1 MKKHRLRNRLIVLFL
16 LLAYVCAIVLPYAR
30 QPAVTAATIE
40 GFTASDFYGDSDTG
54 QRARIISDNGEALAE
69 RIRLISQAEEEII
82 LSTFDFNADDS
93 GKMLLAA
100 LLSASRRG
108 VHVSLLVD
116 GLAYATG
123 ILGNPWFQA
132 LTREENVEL
141 KVYNPL
147 NPLKP
152 WNLMGRLHD
161 KYLIADRTAY
171 ILGGRNCY
179 DFFLGDHDGYKN
191 YDWDVL
197 VCCEDAGAFPS
208 LDQLLE
214 YFRAVWALDECHAA
228 GSGKEG
234 KQEELLALYSRM
246 QEEHADWFRP
256 VDYKEL
262 TVPARRIRLVSN
274 PIGPQVKEPVVFY
287 TITEL
292 MEQAEESVSIHT
304 PYILCDDWML
314 GQLADICIS
323 VPEVTMM
330 TNSVANN
337 GNPFGAMDY
346 YANKE
351 KLLGS
356 GVGMLEY
363 DSGVSYH
370 GKLLHHRRPH
380 RRRGLLQLGHAQ
392 RLSGHGADAGHRQPP
407 AQPAAAGG
415 HGRIRAGCPEGH
427 RCRFL
432 RPGGGTDAT
441 APDAL
446 QGAPP
451 EAALLSG
458 VLGQVPDVAG
468 LAFGGFW
475 SVLCFCASAQKL
487 LTNDNFRAILFSQLS

>member
-1 MKKHRLRNRLIVLFL
+1 MKKHRLRKLLLLMVL
-16 LLAYVCAIVLPYAR
+16 LLAYICAIVLPYAR

-214 YFRAVWALDECHAA
+214 YFRSVWALDECHAVA
-228 GSGKEG
+228 SRKEG

-246 QEEHADWFRP
+246 QEEHADWFLP

-262 TVPARRIRLVSN
+262 TVPARRVRLVSN

-323 VPEVTMM
+323 VPKVTMM

-346 YANKE
+346 YVNKE

-370 GKLLHHRRPH
+370 GKCFTIDDRIAAVGSFNWDMRSAYLDTELMLVIDSPELNRQLREAMGGYEQDSLKVIDADSYDLAEGQTPQPLTPSRERRLKLLYY
-380 RRRGLLQLGHAQ
+380 LAYW
-392 RLSGHGADAGHRQPP
+392 A
-407 AQPAAAGG
+407 
-415 HGRIRAGCPEGH
+415 
-427 RCRFL
+427 RFL
-432 RPGGGTDAT
+432 M
-441 APDAL
+441 
-446 QGAPP
+446 
-451 EAALLSG
+451 
-458 VLGQVPDVAG
+458 
-468 LAFGGFW
+468 
-475 SVLCFCASAQKL
+475 
-487 LTNDNFRAILFSQLS
+487 

>member
-1 MKKHRLRNRLIVLFL
+1 MIVLFL

-100 LLSASRRG
+100 LLSASQRG

-123 ILGNPWFQA
+123 ILGNPWFRA

-214 YFRAVWALDECHAA
+214 YFRSVWALDECHAVA
-228 GSGKEG
+228 SRKEG

-246 QEEHADWFRP
+246 QEEHADWFLP

-262 TVPARRIRLVSN
+262 TVPARRVRLVSN

-370 GKLLHHRRPH
+370 GKCFTIDDRIAAVGSFNWDMRSAYLDTELMLVIDSPQLNRQLREAMGGYEQDALRVIDADSYDLAEGQTPQPLTPSKERRLKLLYY
-380 RRRGLLQLGHAQ
+380 LAYW
-392 RLSGHGADAGHRQPP
+392 A
-407 AQPAAAGG
+407 
-415 HGRIRAGCPEGH
+415 
-427 RCRFL
+427 RFL
-432 RPGGGTDAT
+432 M
-441 APDAL
+441 
-446 QGAPP
+446 
-451 EAALLSG
+451 
-458 VLGQVPDVAG
+458 
-468 LAFGGFW
+468 
-475 SVLCFCASAQKL
+475 
-487 LTNDNFRAILFSQLS
+487 

>member
-1 MKKHRLRNRLIVLFL
+1 MKKHRLRKL
-16 LLAYVCAIVLPYAR
+16 LLVIALLAAYICAIVLPYAR

-54 QRARIISDNGEALAE
+54 ERARIISDNGEALAE

-100 LLSASRRG
+100 LLSASQRG

-123 ILGNPWFQA
+123 ILGNPWFRA

-214 YFRAVWALDECHAA
+214 YFRSVWALDECHAVA
-228 GSGKEG
+228 SRKEG

-246 QEEHADWFRP
+246 QEEHADWFLP

-262 TVPARRIRLVSN
+262 TVPARRVRLVSN

-370 GKLLHHRRPH
+370 GKCFTIDDRIAAVGSFNWDMRSAYLDTELMLVIDSPQLNRQLREAMGGYEQDALRVIDADSYDLAEGQTPQPLTPSKERRLKLLYY
-380 RRRGLLQLGHAQ
+380 LAYW
-392 RLSGHGADAGHRQPP
+392 A
-407 AQPAAAGG
+407 
-415 HGRIRAGCPEGH
+415 
-427 RCRFL
+427 RFL
-432 RPGGGTDAT
+432 M
-441 APDAL
+441 
-446 QGAPP
+446 
-451 EAALLSG
+451 
-458 VLGQVPDVAG
+458 
-468 LAFGGFW
+468 
-475 SVLCFCASAQKL
+475 
-487 LTNDNFRAILFSQLS
+487 

>member
-1 MKKHRLRNRLIVLFL
+1 MKKHRLRKL
-16 LLAYVCAIVLPYAR
+16 LLVIALLAAYICAIVLPYAR

-54 QRARIISDNGEALAE
+54 ERARIISDNGEALAE

-197 VCCEDAGAFPS
+197 VCCEDAEAFSS

-214 YFRAVWALDECHAA
+214 YFRSVWALDECHAVA
-228 GSGKEG
+228 SRKEG

-256 VDYKEL
+256 VEYGEL

-274 PIGPQVKEPVVFY
+274 PIGPQVKEPLVFY

-346 YANKE
+346 YVNKE
-351 KLLGS
+351 KLLDS

-370 GKLLHHRRPH
+370 GKCFTIDDRIAAVGSFNWDMRSAYLDTELMLVIDSPELNRQLREAMGGYEQDSLKVIDAYSYDLAEGQTPQPLTPSRERRLKLLYY
-380 RRRGLLQLGHAQ
+380 LAYW
-392 RLSGHGADAGHRQPP
+392 A
-407 AQPAAAGG
+407 
-415 HGRIRAGCPEGH
+415 
-427 RCRFL
+427 RFL
-432 RPGGGTDAT
+432 M
-441 APDAL
+441 
-446 QGAPP
+446 
-451 EAALLSG
+451 
-458 VLGQVPDVAG
+458 
-468 LAFGGFW
+468 
-475 SVLCFCASAQKL
+475 
-487 LTNDNFRAILFSQLS
+487 

>member
-197 VCCEDAGAFPS
+197 VCCEDAGVFPS

-370 GKLLHHRRPH
+370 GKCFTIDDRIAAVGSFNWDMRSAYLDTELMLVIDSPQLNRQLREAMGGYEQDALRVIDADSYDLAEGQTPQPLTPSKERRLKLLYY
-380 RRRGLLQLGHAQ
+380 LAYW
-392 RLSGHGADAGHRQPP
+392 A
-407 AQPAAAGG
+407 
-415 HGRIRAGCPEGH
+415 
-427 RCRFL
+427 RFL
-432 RPGGGTDAT
+432 M
-441 APDAL
+441 
-446 QGAPP
+446 
-451 EAALLSG
+451 
-458 VLGQVPDVAG
+458 
-468 LAFGGFW
+468 
-475 SVLCFCASAQKL
+475 
-487 LTNDNFRAILFSQLS
+487 

>member
-1 MKKHRLRNRLIVLFL
+1 M
-16 LLAYVCAIVLPYAR
+16 
-30 QPAVTAATIE
+30 
-40 GFTASDFYGDSDTG
+40 
-54 QRARIISDNGEALAE
+54 
-69 RIRLISQAEEEII
+69 
-82 LSTFDFNADDS
+82 
-93 GKMLLAA
+93 
-100 LLSASRRG
+100 
-108 VHVSLLVD
+108 SLLVD

-370 GKLLHHRRPH
+370 GKCFTIDDRIAAVGSFNWDMRSAYLDTELMLVIDSPQLNRQLREAMGGYEQDALRVIDADSYDLAEGQTPQPLTPSKERRLKLLYY
-380 RRRGLLQLGHAQ
+380 LAYW
-392 RLSGHGADAGHRQPP
+392 A
-407 AQPAAAGG
+407 
-415 HGRIRAGCPEGH
+415 
-427 RCRFL
+427 RFL
-432 RPGGGTDAT
+432 M
-441 APDAL
+441 
-446 QGAPP
+446 
-451 EAALLSG
+451 
-458 VLGQVPDVAG
+458 
-468 LAFGGFW
+468 
-475 SVLCFCASAQKL
+475 
-487 LTNDNFRAILFSQLS
+487 

>member
-100 LLSASRRG
+100 LLSASQRG

-123 ILGNPWFQA
+123 ILGNPWFRA

-214 YFRAVWALDECHAA
+214 YFRSVWALDECHAVD
-228 GSGKEG
+228 SRKEG

-304 PYILCDDWML
+304 PYILCNDWML

-370 GKLLHHRRPH
+370 GKCFTIDDRIAAVGSFNWDMRSAYLDTELMLVIDSPQLNRQLREAMGGYEQDALRVIDADSYDLAEGQTPQPLTPSKERRLKLLYY
-380 RRRGLLQLGHAQ
+380 LAYW
-392 RLSGHGADAGHRQPP
+392 A
-407 AQPAAAGG
+407 
-415 HGRIRAGCPEGH
+415 
-427 RCRFL
+427 RFL
-432 RPGGGTDAT
+432 M
-441 APDAL
+441 
-446 QGAPP
+446 
-451 EAALLSG
+451 
-458 VLGQVPDVAG
+458 
-468 LAFGGFW
+468 
-475 SVLCFCASAQKL
+475 
-487 LTNDNFRAILFSQLS
+487 

>member
-1 MKKHRLRNRLIVLFL
+1 MKKHRLRNRLLVLFL

-197 VCCEDAGAFPS
+197 VCCEDAEAFPS

-214 YFRAVWALDECHAA
+214 YFRSVWALDECHAVA
-228 GSGKEG
+228 SRKEG

-262 TVPARRIRLVSN
+262 TVPARRVRLVSN
-274 PIGPQVKEPVVFY
+274 PIGPQVKEPLVFY

-323 VPEVTMM
+323 VPKVTMM

-346 YANKE
+346 YVNKE

-370 GKLLHHRRPH
+370 GKCFTIDDRIAAVGSFNWDMRSAYLDTELMLVIDSPELNRQLREAMGGYEQDSLKVIDADSYDLAEGQTPQPLTPSRERRLKLLYY
-380 RRRGLLQLGHAQ
+380 LAYW
-392 RLSGHGADAGHRQPP
+392 A
-407 AQPAAAGG
+407 
-415 HGRIRAGCPEGH
+415 
-427 RCRFL
+427 RFL
-432 RPGGGTDAT
+432 M
-441 APDAL
+441 
-446 QGAPP
+446 
-451 EAALLSG
+451 
-458 VLGQVPDVAG
+458 
-468 LAFGGFW
+468 
-475 SVLCFCASAQKL
+475 
-487 LTNDNFRAILFSQLS
+487 

>member
-1 MKKHRLRNRLIVLFL
+1 MKKHRLRNRLLVLFL

-100 LLSASRRG
+100 LLSASQRG

-123 ILGNPWFQA
+123 ILGNPWFRA

-214 YFRAVWALDECHAA
+214 YFRSVWALDECHAVA
-228 GSGKEG
+228 SRKEG

-246 QEEHADWFRP
+246 QEEHADWFLP

-262 TVPARRIRLVSN
+262 TVPARRVRLVSN

-370 GKLLHHRRPH
+370 GKCFTIDDRIAAVGSFNWDMRSAYLDTELMLVIDSPQLNRQLREAMGGYEQDALRVIDADSYDLAEGQTPQPLTPSKERRLKLLYY
-380 RRRGLLQLGHAQ
+380 LAYW
-392 RLSGHGADAGHRQPP
+392 A
-407 AQPAAAGG
+407 
-415 HGRIRAGCPEGH
+415 
-427 RCRFL
+427 RFL
-432 RPGGGTDAT
+432 M
-441 APDAL
+441 
-446 QGAPP
+446 
-451 EAALLSG
+451 
-458 VLGQVPDVAG
+458 
-468 LAFGGFW
+468 
-475 SVLCFCASAQKL
+475 
-487 LTNDNFRAILFSQLS
+487 

>member
-123 ILGNPWFQA
+123 ILGNPWFRA

-351 KLLGS
+351 KLLDS

-370 GKLLHHRRPH
+370 GKCFTIDDRIAAVGSFNWDMRSAYLDTELMLVIDSPQLNRQLREAMGGYEQDALRVIDADSYDLAEGQTPQPLTPSKERRLKLLYY
-380 RRRGLLQLGHAQ
+380 LAYW
-392 RLSGHGADAGHRQPP
+392 A
-407 AQPAAAGG
+407 
-415 HGRIRAGCPEGH
+415 
-427 RCRFL
+427 RFL
-432 RPGGGTDAT
+432 M
-441 APDAL
+441 
-446 QGAPP
+446 
-451 EAALLSG
+451 
-458 VLGQVPDVAG
+458 
-468 LAFGGFW
+468 
-475 SVLCFCASAQKL
+475 
-487 LTNDNFRAILFSQLS
+487 

>member
-351 KLLGS
+351 KLLDS

-370 GKLLHHRRPH
+370 GKCFTIDDRIAAVGSFNWDMRSAYLDTELMLVIDSPQLNRQLREAMGGYEQDALRVIDADSYDLAEGQTPQPLTPSKERRLKLLYY
-380 RRRGLLQLGHAQ
+380 LAYW
-392 RLSGHGADAGHRQPP
+392 A
-407 AQPAAAGG
+407 
-415 HGRIRAGCPEGH
+415 
-427 RCRFL
+427 RFL
-432 RPGGGTDAT
+432 M
-441 APDAL
+441 
-446 QGAPP
+446 
-451 EAALLSG
+451 
-458 VLGQVPDVAG
+458 
-468 LAFGGFW
+468 
-475 SVLCFCASAQKL
+475 
-487 LTNDNFRAILFSQLS
+487 

>member
-1 MKKHRLRNRLIVLFL
+1 MKKHRLRNRLLVLFL
-16 LLAYVCAIVLPYAR
+16 LLAYICAIVLPYAR

-54 QRARIISDNGEALAE
+54 ERARIISDNGEALAE

-197 VCCEDAGAFPS
+197 VCCEDAEAFSS

-214 YFRAVWALDECHAA
+214 YFRSVWALDECHAVA
-228 GSGKEG
+228 SRKEG

-262 TVPARRIRLVSN
+262 TVPARRVRLVSN
-274 PIGPQVKEPVVFY
+274 PIGPQVKEPLVFY

-323 VPEVTMM
+323 VPKVTMM

-346 YANKE
+346 YVNKE
-351 KLLGS
+351 KLLDS

-370 GKLLHHRRPH
+370 GKCFTIDDRIAAVGSFNWDMRSAYLDTELMLVIDSPELNRQLREAMGGYEQDSLKVIDAYSYDLAEGQTPQPLTPSRERRLKLLYY
-380 RRRGLLQLGHAQ
+380 LAYW
-392 RLSGHGADAGHRQPP
+392 A
-407 AQPAAAGG
+407 
-415 HGRIRAGCPEGH
+415 
-427 RCRFL
+427 RFL
-432 RPGGGTDAT
+432 M
-441 APDAL
+441 
-446 QGAPP
+446 
-451 EAALLSG
+451 
-458 VLGQVPDVAG
+458 
-468 LAFGGFW
+468 
-475 SVLCFCASAQKL
+475 
-487 LTNDNFRAILFSQLS
+487 

>member
-1 MKKHRLRNRLIVLFL
+1 MKKHRLRNRLLVLFL

-214 YFRAVWALDECHAA
+214 YFRSVWALDECHAVA
-228 GSGKEG
+228 SRKEG

-274 PIGPQVKEPVVFY
+274 PIGPQVKEPLVFY

-323 VPEVTMM
+323 VPKVTMM

-346 YANKE
+346 YVNKE

-370 GKLLHHRRPH
+370 GKCFTIDDRIAAVGSFNWDMRSAYLDTELMLVIDSPELNRQLREAMGGYEQDSLKVIDADSYDLAEGQTPQPLTPSRECRLKLLYY
-380 RRRGLLQLGHAQ
+380 LAYW
-392 RLSGHGADAGHRQPP
+392 A
-407 AQPAAAGG
+407 
-415 HGRIRAGCPEGH
+415 
-427 RCRFL
+427 RFL
-432 RPGGGTDAT
+432 M
-441 APDAL
+441 
-446 QGAPP
+446 
-451 EAALLSG
+451 
-458 VLGQVPDVAG
+458 
-468 LAFGGFW
+468 
-475 SVLCFCASAQKL
+475 
-487 LTNDNFRAILFSQLS
+487 

>member
-1 MKKHRLRNRLIVLFL
+1 MKKHRLRKL
-16 LLAYVCAIVLPYAR
+16 LLVIALLAAYACAIVLPYAS
-30 QPAVTAATIE
+30 QPSVTAATVE
-40 GFTASDFYGDSDTG
+40 SFSAADFYGEGDNG
-54 QRARIISDNGEALAE
+54 ERARIISDNGEALAE

-100 LLSASRRG
+100 LLSASQRG

-123 ILGNPWFQA
+123 ILGNPWFRA

-214 YFRAVWALDECHAA
+214 YFRAVWALDECHAVD
-228 GSGKEG
+228 SGKEG

-346 YANKE
+346 YVNKE

-370 GKLLHHRRPH
+370 GKCFTIDDRIAAVGSFNWDMRSAYLDTELMLVIDSPQLNRQLREAMGGYEQDALRVIDADSYDLAEGQTPQPLTPSKERRLKLLYY
-380 RRRGLLQLGHAQ
+380 LAYW
-392 RLSGHGADAGHRQPP
+392 A
-407 AQPAAAGG
+407 
-415 HGRIRAGCPEGH
+415 
-427 RCRFL
+427 RFL
-432 RPGGGTDAT
+432 M
-441 APDAL
+441 
-446 QGAPP
+446 
-451 EAALLSG
+451 
-458 VLGQVPDVAG
+458 
-468 LAFGGFW
+468 
-475 SVLCFCASAQKL
+475 
-487 LTNDNFRAILFSQLS
+487 

>member
-16 LLAYVCAIVLPYAR
+16 LAAYICAIVLPYAR

-40 GFTASDFYGDSDTG
+40 GFTASDFYGNSDTG
-54 QRARIISDNGEALAE
+54 ERARIISDNGEALAE

-100 LLSASRRG
+100 LLSASQRG

-197 VCCEDAGAFPS
+197 VCCEDAEAFPS

-214 YFRAVWALDECHAA
+214 YFRSVWALDECHAVA
-228 GSGKEG
+228 SRKEG

-274 PIGPQVKEPVVFY
+274 PIGPQVKEPLVFY

-323 VPEVTMM
+323 VPKVTMM

-346 YANKE
+346 YVNKE

-370 GKLLHHRRPH
+370 GKCFTIDDRIAAVGSFNWDMRSAYLDTELMLVIDSPELNRQLREAMGGYEQDSLKVIDAYSYDLAEGQTPQPLTPSKERRLKLLYY
-380 RRRGLLQLGHAQ
+380 
-392 RLSGHGADAGHRQPP
+392 LSYWA
-407 AQPAAAGG
+407 
-415 HGRIRAGCPEGH
+415 
-427 RCRFL
+427 RFL
-432 RPGGGTDAT
+432 M
-441 APDAL
+441 
-446 QGAPP
+446 
-451 EAALLSG
+451 
-458 VLGQVPDVAG
+458 
-468 LAFGGFW
+468 
-475 SVLCFCASAQKL
+475 
-487 LTNDNFRAILFSQLS
+487 

>member
-370 GKLLHHRRPH
+370 GKCFTIDDRIAAVGSFNWDMRSAYLDTELMLVIDSPQLNRQLREAMGGYEQDALRVIDADSYDLAEGQTPQPLTPSKERRLKLLYY
-380 RRRGLLQLGHAQ
+380 LAYW
-392 RLSGHGADAGHRQPP
+392 A
-407 AQPAAAGG
+407 
-415 HGRIRAGCPEGH
+415 
-427 RCRFL
+427 RFL
-432 RPGGGTDAT
+432 M
-441 APDAL
+441 
-446 QGAPP
+446 
-451 EAALLSG
+451 
-458 VLGQVPDVAG
+458 
-468 LAFGGFW
+468 
-475 SVLCFCASAQKL
+475 
-487 LTNDNFRAILFSQLS
+487 

>member
-100 LLSASRRG
+100 LLSASQRG

-123 ILGNPWFQA
+123 ILGNPWFRA

-214 YFRAVWALDECHAA
+214 YFRSVWALDECHAVA
-228 GSGKEG
+228 SRKEG

-246 QEEHADWFRP
+246 QEEHADWFLP

-262 TVPARRIRLVSN
+262 TVPARRVRLVSN

-370 GKLLHHRRPH
+370 GKCFTIDDRIAAVGSFNWDMRSAYLDTELMLVIDSPQLNRQLREAMGGYEQDALRVIDADSYDLAEGQTPQPLTPSKERRLKLLYY
-380 RRRGLLQLGHAQ
+380 LAYW
-392 RLSGHGADAGHRQPP
+392 A
-407 AQPAAAGG
+407 
-415 HGRIRAGCPEGH
+415 
-427 RCRFL
+427 RFL
-432 RPGGGTDAT
+432 M
-441 APDAL
+441 
-446 QGAPP
+446 
-451 EAALLSG
+451 
-458 VLGQVPDVAG
+458 
-468 LAFGGFW
+468 
-475 SVLCFCASAQKL
+475 
-487 LTNDNFRAILFSQLS
+487 

>member
-1 MKKHRLRNRLIVLFL
+1 MKKHRLRNRLLVLFL

-214 YFRAVWALDECHAA
+214 YFRSVWALDECHAVA
-228 GSGKEG
+228 SRKEG

-274 PIGPQVKEPVVFY
+274 PIGPQVKEPLVFY

-323 VPEVTMM
+323 VPKVTMM

-346 YANKE
+346 YVNKE

-370 GKLLHHRRPH
+370 GKCFTIDDRIAAVGSFNWDMRSAYLDTELMLVIDSPELNRQLREAMGGYEQDSLKVIDADSYDLAEGQTPQPLTPSRERRLKLLYY
-380 RRRGLLQLGHAQ
+380 LAYW
-392 RLSGHGADAGHRQPP
+392 A
-407 AQPAAAGG
+407 
-415 HGRIRAGCPEGH
+415 
-427 RCRFL
+427 RFL
-432 RPGGGTDAT
+432 M
-441 APDAL
+441 
-446 QGAPP
+446 
-451 EAALLSG
+451 
-458 VLGQVPDVAG
+458 
-468 LAFGGFW
+468 
-475 SVLCFCASAQKL
+475 
-487 LTNDNFRAILFSQLS
+487 

>member
-1 MKKHRLRNRLIVLFL
+1 MKKHRLRKLLLLMVL

-40 GFTASDFYGDSDTG
+40 GFTASDFYGDSATG

-214 YFRAVWALDECHAA
+214 YFRSVWALDECHAVA
-228 GSGKEG
+228 SRKEG

-274 PIGPQVKEPVVFY
+274 PIGPQVKEPLVFY

-304 PYILCDDWML
+304 PYILCNDWML

-323 VPEVTMM
+323 VPKVTMM

-346 YANKE
+346 YVNKE

-370 GKLLHHRRPH
+370 GKCFTIDDRIAAVGSFNWDMRSAYLDTELMLVIDSPELNRQLREAMGGYEQDSLKVIDADSYDLAEGQTPQPLTPSRERRLKLLYY
-380 RRRGLLQLGHAQ
+380 LAYW
-392 RLSGHGADAGHRQPP
+392 A
-407 AQPAAAGG
+407 
-415 HGRIRAGCPEGH
+415 
-427 RCRFL
+427 RFL
-432 RPGGGTDAT
+432 M
-441 APDAL
+441 
-446 QGAPP
+446 
-451 EAALLSG
+451 
-458 VLGQVPDVAG
+458 
-468 LAFGGFW
+468 
-475 SVLCFCASAQKL
+475 
-487 LTNDNFRAILFSQLS
+487 

>member
-54 QRARIISDNGEALAE
+54 ERARIISDNGEALAE

-197 VCCEDAGAFPS
+197 VCCEDAEAFSS

-214 YFRAVWALDECHAA
+214 YFRSVWALDECHAVA
-228 GSGKEG
+228 SRKEG

-262 TVPARRIRLVSN
+262 TVPARRVRLVSN
-274 PIGPQVKEPVVFY
+274 PIGPQVKEPLVFY

-323 VPEVTMM
+323 VPKVTMM

-346 YANKE
+346 YVNKE
-351 KLLGS
+351 KLLDS

-370 GKLLHHRRPH
+370 GKCFTIDDRIAAVGSFNWDMRSAYLDTELMLVIDSPELNRQLREAMGGYEQDSLKVIDAYSYDLAEGQTPQPLTPSRERRLKLLYY
-380 RRRGLLQLGHAQ
+380 LAYW
-392 RLSGHGADAGHRQPP
+392 A
-407 AQPAAAGG
+407 
-415 HGRIRAGCPEGH
+415 
-427 RCRFL
+427 RFL
-432 RPGGGTDAT
+432 M
-441 APDAL
+441 
-446 QGAPP
+446 
-451 EAALLSG
+451 
-458 VLGQVPDVAG
+458 
-468 LAFGGFW
+468 
-475 SVLCFCASAQKL
+475 
-487 LTNDNFRAILFSQLS
+487 

>member
-1 MKKHRLRNRLIVLFL
+1 MKKHRLRKL
-16 LLAYVCAIVLPYAR
+16 LLVIALLAAYICAIVLPYAR

-100 LLSASRRG
+100 LLSASQRG

-123 ILGNPWFQA
+123 ILGNPWFRA

-214 YFRAVWALDECHAA
+214 YFRSVWALDECHAVA
-228 GSGKEG
+228 SRKEG

-246 QEEHADWFRP
+246 QEEHADWFLP

-262 TVPARRIRLVSN
+262 TVPARRVRLVSN

-370 GKLLHHRRPH
+370 GKCFTIDDRIAAVGSFNWDMRSAYLDTELMLVIDSPQLNRQLREAMGGYEQDALRVIDADSYDLAEGQTPQPLTPSKERRLKLLYY
-380 RRRGLLQLGHAQ
+380 LAYW
-392 RLSGHGADAGHRQPP
+392 A
-407 AQPAAAGG
+407 
-415 HGRIRAGCPEGH
+415 
-427 RCRFL
+427 RFL
-432 RPGGGTDAT
+432 M
-441 APDAL
+441 
-446 QGAPP
+446 
-451 EAALLSG
+451 
-458 VLGQVPDVAG
+458 
-468 LAFGGFW
+468 
-475 SVLCFCASAQKL
+475 
-487 LTNDNFRAILFSQLS
+487 

>member
-1 MKKHRLRNRLIVLFL
+1 MKRHRLRKLLIVIAL
-16 LLAYVCAIVLPYAR
+16 LLAYAGAVVLPYAR
-30 QPAVTAATIE
+30 QPAVSADTVE
-40 GFTASDFYGDSDTG
+40 GFSASGFYADADSG

-100 LLSASRRG
+100 LLDASRRG
-108 VHVSLLVD
+108 VHVSILVD

-123 ILGNPWFQA
+123 ILGNPWFLA
-132 LTREENVEL
+132 LTQEENVEL
-141 KVYNPL
+141 KVYNPI

-152 WNLMGRLHD
+152 WKLMGRLHD
-161 KYLIADRTAY
+161 KYLMADRTAY

-197 VCCEDAGAFPS
+197 VCCEDAESFPS
-208 LDQLLE
+208 MDQLRE
-214 YFRAVWALDECHAA
+214 YFQSVWALDDCRAVDK
-228 GSGKEG
+228 GKDE
-234 KQEELLALYSRM
+234 KQEELLALYRQM
-246 QEEHADWFRP
+246 RQEHEDWFLP

-262 TVPARRIRLVSN
+262 TVPARSVQLVSN

-304 PYILCDDWML
+304 PYILCDEWML
-314 GQLADICIS
+314 GQLSDICGS
-323 VPEVTMM
+323 VPQVSMM

-346 YANKE
+346 YVNKE

-356 GVGMLEY
+356 GVSMLEY

-370 GKLLHHRRPH
+370 GKCFTIDDRIAAVGSFNWDMRSAYLDTELMLVIDSPELNGKLREAM
-380 RRRGLLQLGHAQ
+380 GLY
-392 RLSGHGADAGHRQPP
+392 
-407 AQPAAAGG
+407 
-415 HGRIRAGCPEGH
+415 EK
-427 RCRFL
+427 
-432 RPGGGTDAT
+432 
-441 APDAL
+441 DAL
-446 QGAPP
+446 KVIDASSYDLA
-451 EAALLSG
+451 E
-458 VLGQVPDVAG
+458 GQVPQPLSSG
-468 LAFGGFW
+468 KEFRL
-475 SVLCFCASAQKL
+475 KL
-487 LTNDNFRAILFSQLS
+487 LRYLAYWARFLM

>member
-1 MKKHRLRNRLIVLFL
+1 MKKHRLRKLLLLMVL
-16 LLAYVCAIVLPYAR
+16 LLAYICAIVLPYAR

-123 ILGNPWFQA
+123 ILGNPWFRA

-214 YFRAVWALDECHAA
+214 YFRSVWALDECHAVA
-228 GSGKEG
+228 SRKEG

-246 QEEHADWFRP
+246 QEEHADWFLP

-262 TVPARRIRLVSN
+262 TVPARRVRLVSN

-323 VPEVTMM
+323 VPKVTMM

-346 YANKE
+346 YVNKE

-370 GKLLHHRRPH
+370 GKCFTIDDRIAAVGSFNWDMRSAYLDTELMLVIDSPELNRQLREAMGGYEQDSLKVIDADSYDLAEGQTPQPLTPSRERRLKLLYY
-380 RRRGLLQLGHAQ
+380 LAYW
-392 RLSGHGADAGHRQPP
+392 A
-407 AQPAAAGG
+407 
-415 HGRIRAGCPEGH
+415 
-427 RCRFL
+427 RFL
-432 RPGGGTDAT
+432 M
-441 APDAL
+441 
-446 QGAPP
+446 
-451 EAALLSG
+451 
-458 VLGQVPDVAG
+458 
-468 LAFGGFW
+468 
-475 SVLCFCASAQKL
+475 
-487 LTNDNFRAILFSQLS
+487 

>member
-1 MKKHRLRNRLIVLFL
+1 MKKHRLRKL
-16 LLAYVCAIVLPYAR
+16 LLVIALLAAYICAIVLPYAR

-40 GFTASDFYGDSDTG
+40 GFTASDFYGNSDTG
-54 QRARIISDNGEALAE
+54 ERARIISDNGEALAE

-100 LLSASRRG
+100 LLSASQRG

-214 YFRAVWALDECHAA
+214 YFRSVWALDECHAVA
-228 GSGKEG
+228 SRKEG

-256 VDYKEL
+256 VEYGEL

-274 PIGPQVKEPVVFY
+274 PIGPQVKEPLVFY

-346 YANKE
+346 YVNKE

-370 GKLLHHRRPH
+370 GKCFTIDDRIAAVGSFNWDMRSAYLDTELMLVIDSPQLNRQLREAMGGYEQDALRVIDADSYDLAEGQTPQPLTPSKERRLKLLYY
-380 RRRGLLQLGHAQ
+380 LAYW
-392 RLSGHGADAGHRQPP
+392 A
-407 AQPAAAGG
+407 
-415 HGRIRAGCPEGH
+415 
-427 RCRFL
+427 RFL
-432 RPGGGTDAT
+432 M
-441 APDAL
+441 
-446 QGAPP
+446 
-451 EAALLSG
+451 
-458 VLGQVPDVAG
+458 
-468 LAFGGFW
+468 
-475 SVLCFCASAQKL
+475 
-487 LTNDNFRAILFSQLS
+487 

>member
-100 LLSASRRG
+100 LLSASQRG

-123 ILGNPWFQA
+123 ILGNPWFRA

-214 YFRAVWALDECHAA
+214 YFRSVWALDECHAVA
-228 GSGKEG
+228 SRKEG

-246 QEEHADWFRP
+246 QEEHADWFLP

-262 TVPARRIRLVSN
+262 TVPSRRIRLVSN

-363 DSGVSYH
+363 DSGISYH
-370 GKLLHHRRPH
+370 GKCFTIDDRIAAVGSFNWDMRSAYLDTELMLVIDSPQLNRQLREAMGGYEQDALRVIDADSYDLAEGQTPQPLTPSKERRLKLLYY
-380 RRRGLLQLGHAQ
+380 LAYW
-392 RLSGHGADAGHRQPP
+392 A
-407 AQPAAAGG
+407 
-415 HGRIRAGCPEGH
+415 
-427 RCRFL
+427 RFL
-432 RPGGGTDAT
+432 M
-441 APDAL
+441 
-446 QGAPP
+446 
-451 EAALLSG
+451 
-458 VLGQVPDVAG
+458 
-468 LAFGGFW
+468 
-475 SVLCFCASAQKL
+475 
-487 LTNDNFRAILFSQLS
+487 

>member
-1 MKKHRLRNRLIVLFL
+1 MKKHQLRKLLLLMVL

-197 VCCEDAGAFPS
+197 VCCEDAEAFPS

-214 YFRAVWALDECHAA
+214 YFRSVWALDECHAVA
-228 GSGKEG
+228 SRKEG

-262 TVPARRIRLVSN
+262 TVPARRVRLVSN
-274 PIGPQVKEPVVFY
+274 PIGPQVKEPLVFY

-323 VPEVTMM
+323 VPKVTMM

-346 YANKE
+346 YVNKE

-370 GKLLHHRRPH
+370 GKCFTIDDRIAAVGSFNWDMRSAYLDTELMLVIDSPELNRQLREAMGGYEQDSLKVIDADSYDLAEGQTPQPLTPSRERRLKLLYY
-380 RRRGLLQLGHAQ
+380 LAYW
-392 RLSGHGADAGHRQPP
+392 A
-407 AQPAAAGG
+407 
-415 HGRIRAGCPEGH
+415 
-427 RCRFL
+427 RFL
-432 RPGGGTDAT
+432 M
-441 APDAL
+441 
-446 QGAPP
+446 
-451 EAALLSG
+451 
-458 VLGQVPDVAG
+458 
-468 LAFGGFW
+468 
-475 SVLCFCASAQKL
+475 
-487 LTNDNFRAILFSQLS
+487 

>member
-1 MKKHRLRNRLIVLFL
+1 MKKHRLRNRLLVLFL
-16 LLAYVCAIVLPYAR
+16 LLAYICAIVLPYAR

-40 GFTASDFYGDSDTG
+40 GFTASDFYGNSDTG
-54 QRARIISDNGEALAE
+54 ERARIISDNGEALAE

-197 VCCEDAGAFPS
+197 VCCEDAEAFSS

-214 YFRAVWALDECHAA
+214 YFRSVWALDECHAV

-274 PIGPQVKEPVVFY
+274 PIGPQVKEPLVFY

-323 VPEVTMM
+323 VPKVTMM

-346 YANKE
+346 YVNKE
-351 KLLGS
+351 KLLDS

-370 GKLLHHRRPH
+370 GKCFTIDDRIAAVGSFNWDMRSAYLDTELMLVIDSPQLNRQLREAMGGYEQDALRVIDADSYDLAEGQTPQPLTPSKERRLKLLYY
-380 RRRGLLQLGHAQ
+380 LAYW
-392 RLSGHGADAGHRQPP
+392 A
-407 AQPAAAGG
+407 
-415 HGRIRAGCPEGH
+415 
-427 RCRFL
+427 RFL
-432 RPGGGTDAT
+432 M
-441 APDAL
+441 
-446 QGAPP
+446 
-451 EAALLSG
+451 
-458 VLGQVPDVAG
+458 
-468 LAFGGFW
+468 
-475 SVLCFCASAQKL
+475 
-487 LTNDNFRAILFSQLS
+487 

>member
-1 MKKHRLRNRLIVLFL
+1 MKKHRLRNRLLVLFL
-16 LLAYVCAIVLPYAR
+16 LLAYICAIVLPYAR

-54 QRARIISDNGEALAE
+54 ERARIISDNGEALAE

-197 VCCEDAGAFPS
+197 VCCEDAEAFSS

-214 YFRAVWALDECHAA
+214 YFRSVWALDECHAVA
-228 GSGKEG
+228 SRKEG

-262 TVPARRIRLVSN
+262 TVPARRVRLVSN
-274 PIGPQVKEPVVFY
+274 PIGPQVKEPLVFY

-323 VPEVTMM
+323 VPKVTMM

-346 YANKE
+346 YVNKE

-370 GKLLHHRRPH
+370 GKCFTIDDRIAAVGSFNWDMRSAYLDTELMLVIDSPELNRQLREAMGGYEQDSLKVIDADSYDLAEGQTPQPLTPSRERRLKLLYY
-380 RRRGLLQLGHAQ
+380 LAYW
-392 RLSGHGADAGHRQPP
+392 A
-407 AQPAAAGG
+407 
-415 HGRIRAGCPEGH
+415 
-427 RCRFL
+427 RFL
-432 RPGGGTDAT
+432 M
-441 APDAL
+441 
-446 QGAPP
+446 
-451 EAALLSG
+451 
-458 VLGQVPDVAG
+458 
-468 LAFGGFW
+468 
-475 SVLCFCASAQKL
+475 
-487 LTNDNFRAILFSQLS
+487 

>member
-1 MKKHRLRNRLIVLFL
+1 MKKHRLRNRLLVLFL
-16 LLAYVCAIVLPYAR
+16 LLAYICAIVLPYAR

-54 QRARIISDNGEALAE
+54 ERARIISDNGEALAE

-197 VCCEDAGAFPS
+197 VCCEDAEAFSS

-214 YFRAVWALDECHAA
+214 YFRSVWALDECHAVA
-228 GSGKEG
+228 SRKEG

-262 TVPARRIRLVSN
+262 TVPARRVRLVSN
-274 PIGPQVKEPVVFY
+274 PIGPQVKEPLVFY

-323 VPEVTMM
+323 VPKVTMM

-346 YANKE
+346 YVNKE
-351 KLLGS
+351 KLLDS

-370 GKLLHHRRPH
+370 GKCFTIDDRIAAVGSFNWDMRSAYLDTELMLVIDSPQLNRQLREAMGGYEQDSLKVIDAYSYDLAEGQTPQPLTPSRERRLKLLYY
-380 RRRGLLQLGHAQ
+380 LAYW
-392 RLSGHGADAGHRQPP
+392 A
-407 AQPAAAGG
+407 
-415 HGRIRAGCPEGH
+415 
-427 RCRFL
+427 RFL
-432 RPGGGTDAT
+432 M
-441 APDAL
+441 
-446 QGAPP
+446 
-451 EAALLSG
+451 
-458 VLGQVPDVAG
+458 
-468 LAFGGFW
+468 
-475 SVLCFCASAQKL
+475 
-487 LTNDNFRAILFSQLS
+487 

>member
-1 MKKHRLRNRLIVLFL
+1 MKKHRLRNRLLVLFL

-40 GFTASDFYGDSDTG
+40 GFTASDFYGDSATG

-214 YFRAVWALDECHAA
+214 YFRSVWALDECHAVA
-228 GSGKEG
+228 SRKEG

-274 PIGPQVKEPVVFY
+274 PIGPQVKEPLVFY

-323 VPEVTMM
+323 VPKVTMM

-346 YANKE
+346 YVNKE

-370 GKLLHHRRPH
+370 GKCFTIDDRIAAVGSFNWDMRSAYLDTELMLVIDSPELNRQLREAMGGYEQDSLKVIDADSYDLAEGQTPQPLTPSKERRLKLLYY
-380 RRRGLLQLGHAQ
+380 LAYW
-392 RLSGHGADAGHRQPP
+392 A
-407 AQPAAAGG
+407 
-415 HGRIRAGCPEGH
+415 
-427 RCRFL
+427 RFL
-432 RPGGGTDAT
+432 M
-441 APDAL
+441 
-446 QGAPP
+446 
-451 EAALLSG
+451 
-458 VLGQVPDVAG
+458 
-468 LAFGGFW
+468 
-475 SVLCFCASAQKL
+475 
-487 LTNDNFRAILFSQLS
+487 